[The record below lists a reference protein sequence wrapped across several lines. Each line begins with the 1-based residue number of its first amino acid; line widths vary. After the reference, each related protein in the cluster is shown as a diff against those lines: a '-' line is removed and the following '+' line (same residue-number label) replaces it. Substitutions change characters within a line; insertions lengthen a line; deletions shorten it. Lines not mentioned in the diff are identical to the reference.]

1 MCMLRRF
8 WRGLKGNDRG
18 QVAILVGVMMTGLIG
33 FSALAIDVGSLV
45 SDKRDLQNAADA
57 MALAGAQDLPSQV
70 DASSTARTWAT
81 KNDVSED
88 EIAPFA
94 FATVPNPKIVVTLR
108 RHHRTTLA
116 RVIGID
122 SIPLEATASAI
133 ITSPGGSDRV
143 TPWSV
148 LESAVEGAVPGQLM
162 TLKWDANNIL
172 QGNTMPIQIDGSGGA
187 VYEETIKHGSV
198 GTLCSVEALAH
209 GCSPTAAECLDA
221 TCDSLTGDKIGPTKK
236 GLEYIYDN
244 TDPACS
250 EFNQVFVPN
259 ADGTYRFNPDPEF
272 NCNPFIAGS
281 KSSLRVLIVPVIES
295 LGNGTSPVTIKEF
308 ALFFLDGTKS
318 KCTGNDCLIE
328 GRFIRADFTTG
339 AVIGT
344 YDPNGLMHFIRLVK

>member
-1 MCMLRRF
+1 M
-8 WRGLKGNDRG
+8 
-18 QVAILVGVMMTGLIG
+18 AILVGVMMTGLIG

-57 MALAGAQDLPSQV
+57 MALAGAQDLPSQT
-70 DASSTARTWAT
+70 DAGSTARTWAT

-88 EIAPFA
+88 EIASIAIVQQNLQNTPKQL
-94 FATVPNPKIVVTLR
+94 NPQITVTLH

-122 SIPLEATASAI
+122 SVDLEVTAAAI
-133 ITSPGGSDRV
+133 KTSPGGSDRV
-143 TPWSV
+143 TPFSV
-148 LESAVEGAVPGQLM
+148 LESAIDDAVPGQLT

-244 TDPACS
+244 TDPACN

-272 NCNPFIAGS
+272 NCNPFIEGS